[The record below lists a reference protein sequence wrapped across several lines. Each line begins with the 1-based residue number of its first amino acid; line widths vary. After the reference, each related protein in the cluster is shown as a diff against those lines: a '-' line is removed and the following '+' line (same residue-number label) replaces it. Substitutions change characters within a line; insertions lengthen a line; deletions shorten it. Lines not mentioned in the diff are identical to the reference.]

1 MAQPVKV
8 TDRDKR
14 HNKRRSAARDETLDS
29 RKLREY
35 FLIVTNGSETEARYF
50 ERIKRKMP
58 RNALRQIEVDF
69 RQGDPMRTVDRA
81 LEMAGLNCYQHVAV
95 VFDKDDFEHFNNAI
109 SKMKAAA
116 KRDQKPDETIE
127 FYTAYSNEC
136 FELWMLLHFQE
147 VCAPL
152 GRDSLFDK
160 LRDHVSRIKG
170 QEYRYDKA
178 DFPFELLDNPG
189 NLQEAIC
196 RAKRMLEEAEQQDLN
211 KPWTINPTTEVHIL
225 IEKIDEFVLEK

>member
-1 MAQPVKV
+1 MARPMKV

-14 HNKRRSAARDETLDS
+14 HNQRRSASREETLER

-35 FLIVTNGSETEARYF
+35 FLIVTNGSETEVRYF
-50 ERIKRKMP
+50 ERIARKMP
-58 RNALRQIEVDF
+58 RNAIRQITVDLQ
-69 RQGDPMRTVDRA
+69 QGDPMRTVDRA
-81 LEMAGLNCYQHVAV
+81 LEMAVRNNYQHVAA
-95 VFDKDDFEHFNNAI
+95 VFDKDDFKHYSNAI

-116 KRDQKPDETIE
+116 NRNKDIA

-152 GRDSLFDK
+152 GRDSLSDK
-160 LRDHVSRIKG
+160 LRDHVRRIKD
-170 QEYRYDKA
+170 QEYRYEKA
-178 DFPFELLDNPG
+178 SFPFELLDNPG

-196 RAKRMLEEAEQQDLN
+196 RAKRMLEAADQQN
-211 KPWTINPTTEVHIL
+211 PNTPWTINPTTEVHML
-225 IEKIDEFVLEK
+225 MEKIDEFISET

>member
-1 MAQPVKV
+1 MARPVKI

-29 RKLREY
+29 RKHREH
-35 FLIVTNGSETEARYF
+35 FLIITNGSETEARYF
-50 ERIKRKMP
+50 KRIKQKMP

-69 RQGDPMRTVDRA
+69 INRDPRGIVEHA
-81 LEMAGLNCYQHVAV
+81 LEVAGQNHYQHVAA
-95 VFDKDDFEHFNNAI
+95 VFDKDDFVHFNNAI

-116 KRDQKPDETIE
+116 KRNEEIS

-152 GRDSLFDK
+152 GRTSLFDK
-160 LRDHVSRIKG
+160 LREHVSHIKD

-178 DFPFELLDNPG
+178 EFPFELLDNSG
-189 NLQEAIC
+189 NQQEAVC
-196 RAKRMLEEAEQQDLN
+196 RAKRMLEAAEQQDLN
-211 KPWTINPTTEVHIL
+211 KPWVINPTTEVHIL
-225 IEKIDEFVLEK
+225 MEKIDEFVLEK